1 MAVIQ
6 AYRTVD
12 WIRGIPHP
20 PQELGAIDS
29 TMLQVVELDALD
41 AVAGRV
47 NLVRNGRRKTIIFET
62 SGGMLQSQD

>member
-1 MAVIQ
+1 
-6 AYRTVD
+6 
-12 WIRGIPHP
+12 
-20 PQELGAIDS
+20 
-29 TMLQVVELDALD
+29 MLQVVELDALD